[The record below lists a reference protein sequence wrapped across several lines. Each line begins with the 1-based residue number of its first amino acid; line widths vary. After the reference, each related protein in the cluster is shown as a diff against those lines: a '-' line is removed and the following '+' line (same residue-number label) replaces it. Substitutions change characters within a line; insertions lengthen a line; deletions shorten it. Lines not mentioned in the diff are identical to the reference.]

1 LSIQAIDGISP
12 QRSIDRW
19 QDAYA
24 YSNMQQPQMSPQNM
38 VQQMVMM
45 LLQNVLS
52 MAMQSMGNGSNG
64 SNGMNGGGWPGSQQ
78 GFGGQGSMPGFGGPG
93 SMPGFGGPGST
104 QGFGGPG
111 SMPGIGGPGSTQGL
125 GGMGGLGG
133 GDPMAGLMSSLMEL
147 LNALAPLLQALG
159 GNGMKPNSAAGGLA
173 DQLGGGG
180 GGGGNAGGG
189 AGGAGGGAGGARP
202 QQKPDFTTPAPVSPP
217 VSAPP
222 KTDSSTPVAASS
234 RPGPVLPPHAGEVE
248 VNKPIIVGPGE
259 TFDGKNQLFRAGR
272 GLNGGG
278 TAESQDPMFIV
289 APGGTIKNVQFD
301 GRNGGQLL
309 GDGIHLMGNA
319 KVDNVHAVHGGPDD
333 MITIDG
339 PGNRARDAHLA
350 GIDPKSIP
358 SGPATVEITNSS
370 FRHSH
375 DKAIQINGD
384 ANLTMKGVYAEDV
397 GQLAVT
403 LGGKPITANVSI
415 EDSTL
420 NGVRSHTFRFDSR
433 NSTLD
438 IKNVE
443 TDNGRILVMAGDPSK
458 VSGATRV
465 MDSTDPA

>member
-1 LSIQAIDGISP
+1 MSINAIDGVSSARPVNKAYELYAASLAEQNQPSP
-12 QRSIDRW
+12 T
-19 QDAYA
+19 QDPGSAL
-24 YSNMQQPQMSPQNM
+24 
-38 VQQMVMM
+38 QQM
-45 LLQNVLS
+45 
-52 MAMQSMGNGSNG
+52 MAMLMQNLL
-64 SNGMNGGGWPGSQQ
+64 
-78 GFGGQGSMPGFGGPG
+78 GGQGATNGSGQPGGTAGTPGVGGPASTGMG
-93 SMPGFGGPGST
+93 SGNPL
-104 QGFGGPG
+104 
-111 SMPGIGGPGSTQGL
+111 QGL
-125 GGMGGLGG
+125 L
-133 GDPMAGLMSSLMEL
+133 SSLQEL
-147 LNALAPLLQALG
+147 LQALAPLLQALG
-159 GNGMKPNSAAGGLA
+159 GGNGPKPNGPAADVGSKLDGS
-173 DQLGGGG
+173 GGGG
-180 GGGGNAGGG
+180 GGM
-189 AGGAGGGAGGARP
+189 P
-202 QQKPDFTTPAPVSPP
+202 WDQTPAPAPNPVLPP
-217 VSAPP
+217 PPHAHAPASSSSAPP
-222 KTDSSTPVAASS
+222 TSAPSGSAPPSSTPIAASS

-309 GDGIHLMGNA
+309 GDGIHLMGDA

-339 PGNRARDAHLA
+339 PGNRARDAQLA
-350 GIDPKSIP
+350 GLDAKSIP
-358 SGPATVEITNSS
+358 SGPANVEITNSS
-370 FRHSH
+370 FRHAH

-384 ANLTMKGVYAEDV
+384 ANLKMKGIYADDV

-438 IKNVE
+438 IKNVD
-443 TDNGRILVMAGDPSK
+443 TDNRRIQVMAGDPSN
-458 VSGATRV
+458 VSGATTV
-465 MDSTDPA
+465 MASTDPA

>member
-1 LSIQAIDGISP
+1 MSIDAIDSVSSVRRP
-12 QRSIDRW
+12 AALNWYDM
-19 QDAYA
+19 YA
-24 YSNMQQPQMSPQNM
+24 NQEQQQPQITNPAAGQTLMS
-38 VQQMVMM
+38 M
-45 LLQNVLS
+45 LLHSLLS
-52 MAMQSMGNGSNG
+52 AAGQDGSNG
-64 SNGMNGGGWPGSQQ
+64 DGSSGGAGSPGAI
-78 GFGGQGSMPGFGGPG
+78 
-93 SMPGFGGPGST
+93 
-104 QGFGGPG
+104 
-111 SMPGIGGPGSTQGL
+111 PGISGPSGMS
-125 GGMGGLGG
+125 GMGGSSSRPQAL
-133 GDPMAGLMSSLMEL
+133 LNSLMEL
-147 LNALAPLLQALG
+147 LQALTPLLQALG
-159 GNGMKPNSAAGGLA
+159 GAGGMAPNGAAGKLA
-173 DQLGGGG
+173 DQLGGG
-180 GGGGNAGGG
+180 AGGG
-189 AGGAGGGAGGARP
+189 AGSGSGMPQGGGAQGASGAKHGNGHQHANRDLQAPFDPNSMLSPANANVRP
-202 QQKPDFTTPAPVSPP
+202 PQKPDFTTPAPVTPS
-217 VSAPP
+217 VSTPA

-234 RPGPVLPPHAGEVE
+234 RPGPVLPPHTGEVE

-319 KVDNVHAVHGGPDD
+319 KVDNVHGVHGGPDD

-384 ANLTMKGVYAEDV
+384 ANLKMKGIYADDV

-443 TDNGRILVMAGDPSK
+443 TDNSRIQMMAGDPSK
-458 VSGATRV
+458 VSGATTV
-465 MDSTDPA
+465 MASTDPA